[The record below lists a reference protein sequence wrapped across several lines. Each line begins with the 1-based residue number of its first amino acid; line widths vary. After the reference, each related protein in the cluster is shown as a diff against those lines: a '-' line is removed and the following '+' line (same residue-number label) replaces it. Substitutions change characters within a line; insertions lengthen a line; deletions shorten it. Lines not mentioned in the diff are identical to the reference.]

1 VPGSVTAEKGPLA
14 LHPMPSGFLVAALS
28 AELSQGRADAGK
40 LPSTVGRLAV
50 YLFEVCLFGTHPTEP
65 LVSSGGR
72 GLCQPAAG
80 NHPSTLPIKP
90 FPENRFLSFIL
101 RPPLRNVCYR

>member
-1 VPGSVTAEKGPLA
+1 MPGSVTAEKGPLA

-40 LPSTVGRLAV
+40 LPSTVTCLPN
-50 YLFEVCLFGTHPTEP
+50 FNIEVCLFGTHPTEP

-72 GLCQPAAG
+72 GLC
-80 NHPSTLPIKP
+80 
-90 FPENRFLSFIL
+90 
-101 RPPLRNVCYR
+101 